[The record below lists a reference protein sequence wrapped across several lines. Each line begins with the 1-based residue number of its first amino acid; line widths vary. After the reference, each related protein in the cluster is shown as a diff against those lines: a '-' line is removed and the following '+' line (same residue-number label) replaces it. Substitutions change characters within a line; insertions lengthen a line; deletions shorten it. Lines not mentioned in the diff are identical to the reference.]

1 MNQKI
6 AAILIFLT
14 AFCYQQVVAQ
24 KAKPDY
30 RKLHYL
36 SEEEMHMDFD
46 ASRDFFITDP
56 PMAPVRNVAEFE
68 EMQSV
73 LVRYPLDIPV
83 SVVREIAA
91 DGRVLTIVANASQQQ
106 TALNYYQSN
115 SVNTDN
121 CEFLLAPS
129 DSEWTRDYGPWFVFD
144 GNNQPGIVNF
154 PYNRPRPNDNDIP
167 IEVSDYLGIDLYGM
181 NLETAGGNYMCDG
194 MGKAASTDLI
204 WDENSQYT
212 HNEIDEMVQEYLGIE
227 EYFVTA
233 DPLDDYIKHIDC
245 WGKFLSPGKILI
257 GQVSESDYRY
267 EDYEAIADFYANE
280 ISSYGVPYEVFRVY
294 TPGSPQTTPYTNS
307 LIINKKVLVPI
318 TGSPW
323 DDEAIA
329 AYEEAMPG
337 YEIVGIMYNYWYNT
351 DALHCR
357 TKGIADVG
365 MLYFHHVPL
374 LGEVPYEENIEIAT
388 DILAYSDEE
397 IYADSVFLIY
407 SINGSDYDTILMT
420 YQSENTWKGAIAD
433 LAAGDEIDYY
443 LYAADASGR
452 QANNPY
458 IGLPDP
464 HEFTVASNP
473 EFELTLHPD
482 TVLFLEAIQMEEGIE
497 LQISSN
503 MDVPVMVNSIT
514 QYGAVFPWYVEE
526 MPELPYQLMEEGSLS
541 LNIMCH
547 QLVALQTFYSDTMYI
562 ETDNNTYKG
571 IIVIDSALL
580 LSGLEET
587 SPAQLIL
594 YPNPFQNHLNIE
606 FVANEQADYT
616 FSIYDISGRLVD
628 QVNGKAFAG
637 SNKITWRTENT
648 DLKPGYYIYQFEVGD
663 ILKSGKIILNR

>member
-6 AAILIFLT
+6 TVILIFLT
-14 AFCYQQVVAQ
+14 AFYYQQVVAQ

-36 SEEEMHMDFD
+36 SEEEMYMEFD
-46 ASRDFFITDP
+46 PTRDFFITDP
-56 PMAPVRNVAEFE
+56 PAGPVRNVAEFE

-83 SVVREIAA
+83 SVVREIAE

-106 TALNYYQSN
+106 TALNYYLSN

-121 CEFLLAPS
+121 CEFLLASS

-257 GQVSESDYRY
+257 GQVPESDYRY

-280 ISSYGVPYEVFRVY
+280 TSSYGVPYEVFRVY

-318 TGSPW
+318 TGSTW

-374 LGEVPYEENIEIAT
+374 LGEVPYEESIEIST
-388 DILAYSDEE
+388 DIIAYSGEE
-397 IYADSVFLIY
+397 IYTDSVFLIY
-407 SINGSDYDTILMT
+407 SINGSDYDSVLMT
-420 YQSENTWKGAIAD
+420 YQSGNTWKGNIVD
-433 LAAGDEIDYY
+433 IAAGDEVDYY
-443 LYAADASGR
+443 LYAADVSGR

-464 HEFTVASNP
+464 HEFTVTANP
-473 EFELTLHPD
+473 EFELTLSPD
-482 TVLFLEAIQMEEGIE
+482 AVVFLEPIQMEEGIE
-497 LQISSN
+497 LLISSN
-503 MDVPVMVNSIT
+503 MDVPVTINNIT
-514 QYGAVFPWYVEE
+514 EYGMNFPWYLEE
-526 MPELPYQLMEEGSLS
+526 IPEFPYQLAEGGSLS
-541 LNIMCH
+541 LNIMVH
-547 QLVALQTFYSDTMYI
+547 QLVTLQTFYSDTMYI

-571 IIVIDSALL
+571 IIMIDSALL
-580 LSGLEET
+580 LSGIEE
-587 SPAQLIL
+587 SSLAQLIV
-594 YPNPFQNHLNIE
+594 YPNPFQDHLNIE

-616 FSIYDISGRLVD
+616 FSVYDISGRLVD

-637 SNKITWRTENT
+637 SNKMTWRTENT
-648 DLKPGYYIYQFEVGD
+648 DLKPGYYIYKFESEG
-663 ILKSGKIILNR
+663 ILKSGKLILTD

>member
-1 MNQKI
+1 MNKNI
-6 AAILIFLT
+6 IAILILLFS
-14 AFCYQQVVAQ
+14 FSFQQAIAQ

-36 SEEEMHMDFD
+36 SEEEMHMEFD
-46 ASRDFFITDP
+46 PTRDFYITDP
-56 PMAPVRNVAEFE
+56 PSAPIRNVAEFE

-73 LVRYPLDIPV
+73 LVRYPLDVPV
-83 SVVREIAA
+83 SVIKEIAEEY
-91 DGRVLTIVANASQQQ
+91 GVLTIVANTSQQQ
-106 TALNYYQSN
+106 TALSYYQSN
-115 SVNTDN
+115 DVNTEN

-144 GNNQPGIVNF
+144 GNNEPGIVNF

-167 IEVSDYLGIDLYGM
+167 IEVSDYLNIDLYGM

-204 WDENSQYT
+204 WEENMQYS
-212 HNEIDEMVQEYLGIE
+212 HSEIDELVQDYLGIE

-294 TPGSPQTTPYTNS
+294 TPGSPQATPYTNS

-318 TGSPW
+318 TGSQW
-323 DDEAIA
+323 DDEAIV

-337 YEIVGIMYNYWYNT
+337 YEIVGISYNYWYNT

-365 MLYFHHVPL
+365 MLYFYHIPV
-374 LGEVPYEENIEIAT
+374 LGVIPYEESIEIST
-388 DILAYSDEE
+388 DILAYSGEE
-397 IYADSVFLIY
+397 IYSDSVFLIY
-407 SINGSDYDTILMT
+407 SINGSDYDSVLMA
-420 YQSENTWKGAIAD
+420 YQSGNTWNGYIFD
-433 LAAGDEIDYY
+433 LAAGDEVDYY

-458 IGLPDP
+458 IGVPDP
-464 HEFTVASNP
+464 HEFTVAANP
-473 EFELTLHPD
+473 EFELMLYPD
-482 TVLFLEAIQMEEGIE
+482 TVLFLEPIQMEEGIE

-503 MDVPVMVNSIT
+503 MDVPVTINNIT
-514 QYGAVFPWYVEE
+514 EYGMNFPWYVEE
-526 MPELPYQLMEEGSLS
+526 MPEFPYQLMEGGSLS
-541 LNIMCH
+541 LNIMVH
-547 QLVALQTFYSDTMYI
+547 QLVTLQTFYSDTMYI
-562 ETDNNTYKG
+562 ETENNTYKG
-571 IIVIDSALL
+571 IIMIDSALL
-580 LSGLEET
+580 LSGVEE
-587 SPAQLIL
+587 SSYSQVSVN
-594 YPNPFQNHLNIE
+594 PNPFKDHLNIE
-606 FVANEQADYT
+606 FSVTDPSNYE
-616 FSIYDISGRLVD
+616 FSLYDVSGRMVD
-628 QVNGKAFAG
+628 QIRGFAFTG
-637 SNKITWRTENT
+637 NNSISWKPETKT
-648 DLKPGYYIYQFEVGD
+648 LKPGYYLYKLKTIDG
-663 ILKSGKIILNR
+663 IKSGKLILNR